1 MSGYIVPDLC
11 SDCTSRRYIHVD
23 YDGTGHQEIERCDSC
38 CHPELSDAD
47 AAILHRLFCG
57 CEVPEISEGRE
68 RGVHGTMRAFPTFGE
83 EYETLF
89 TKIAIHSI
97 YLNTTKETE

>member
-1 MSGYIVPDLC
+1 
-11 SDCTSRRYIHVD
+11 
-23 YDGTGHQEIERCDSC
+23 
-38 CHPELSDAD
+38 
-47 AAILHRLFCG
+47 
-57 CEVPEISEGRE
+57 VPEISEGRE